1 MMIDVQWD
9 HVRLVLWEVWDRQW
23 LQQTNKHLIKWRGIK
38 NVTVSF
44 RVASVHLA
52 VSVAIDPPRLPP
64 FSVIKVQASESVFL
78 SEYKKHGKENTRH
91 VRSSDCGLSL
101 KHKGFWDPGPCQT
114 DYDTFP
120 RPFRPF
126 VFFQMAEWRK
136 STTWWTI
143 LSSGRG
149 KRRFTS
155 FVFVCTFSF
164 PSLQVQVLSSLIK
177 INRKHEKW
185 ANLLLYSTFLIYVLV
200 QETATRANRSHMT
213 VFFSLCFYRPTDL
226 LSSTFNISNHYTRSY
241 KVRVFVIFKYIY
253 LYIYIL
259 LKSV

>member
-64 FSVIKVQASESVFL
+64 FSVTKVQASESVFL

-101 KHKGFWDPGPCQT
+101 EHKGFWDPGPCQT
-114 DYDTFP
+114 DYVSSSVPVVRLLPNGGMEKEHNMMNDIIQRARKETLHLFCFHLYIFL
-120 RPFRPF
+120 PF
-126 VFFQMAEWRK
+126 
-136 STTWWTI
+136 
-143 LSSGRG
+143 
-149 KRRFTS
+149 FTS
-155 FVFVCTFSF
+155 SSIIFSN
-164 PSLQVQVLSSLIK
+164 K
-177 INRKHEKW
+177 NK
-185 ANLLLYSTFLIYVLV
+185 
-200 QETATRANRSHMT
+200 
-213 VFFSLCFYRPTDL
+213 
-226 LSSTFNISNHYTRSY
+226 
-241 KVRVFVIFKYIY
+241 
-253 LYIYIL
+253 
-259 LKSV
+259 